1 MIIIINA
8 IATLY
13 TKWWGAVVVVH
24 IFAVERK
31 DFPSPMT
38 LFMWMRQERENT
50 LCGYKKVETKINSL
64 KHFARFLF

>member
-8 IATLY
+8 IDTLY
-13 TKWWGAVVVVH
+13 QMMKSWFY

-31 DFPSPMT
+31 DLPSPMT
-38 LFMWMRQERENT
+38 LFMWMWQKRET
-50 LCGYKKVETKINSL
+50 LVCSYKKVKNKINSL